1 MSKNRKTTCKIR
13 LTHSGQIG
21 AWNKKEE
28 KLVLAGP
35 MFFVLCPIVF
45 IQLISPFALHPF
57 SYAIYTMKSAIY
69 TIIYVIYTITLNN
82 LSCTYWCNCEVKK
95 AQLSPLFYER
105 KWRNNAFKGFS
116 CSIKFRREKFLDNPN

>member
-1 MSKNRKTTCKIR
+1 MYHIPGDQENSMSKNRKTTCKIR

-45 IQLISPFALHPF
+45 IQLISPYAPHPF
-57 SYAIYTMKSAIY
+57 SYAINTIKYTKYTM
-69 TIIYVIYTITLNN
+69 IYVIYTIILNN
-82 LSCTYWCNCEVKK
+82 LSCT
-95 AQLSPLFYER
+95 
-105 KWRNNAFKGFS
+105 
-116 CSIKFRREKFLDNPN
+116 